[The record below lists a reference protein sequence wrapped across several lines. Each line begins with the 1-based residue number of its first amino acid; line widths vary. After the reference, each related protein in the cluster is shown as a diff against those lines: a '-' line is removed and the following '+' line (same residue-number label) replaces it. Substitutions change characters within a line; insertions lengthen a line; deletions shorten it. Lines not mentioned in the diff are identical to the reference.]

1 MSARDGLDENGLPA
15 PGDDDDDDDG
25 YGYGEEVD

>member
-15 PGDDDDDDDG
+15 PGDDDDDDG
-25 YGYGEEVD
+25 YGYGEEVDE